1 MDYALGID
9 PADRLGRSC
18 CTLSSVLPVVVC
30 AAAPRR

>member
-9 PADRLGRSC
+9 PADRLGGSC
-18 CTLSSVLPVVVC
+18 CAPYSVLPAVAC